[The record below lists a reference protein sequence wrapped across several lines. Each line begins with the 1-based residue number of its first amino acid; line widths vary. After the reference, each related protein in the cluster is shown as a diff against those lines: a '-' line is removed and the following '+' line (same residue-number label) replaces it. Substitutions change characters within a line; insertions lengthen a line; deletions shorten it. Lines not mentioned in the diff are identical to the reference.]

1 MNRLAEI
8 CAGKQREVADRKR
21 RRSLSDL
28 DAAIAEQGA
37 PRGFAG
43 RLADVA
49 RTGPAIIAEIK
60 RASPSKGLIR
70 ADFDPVGIALA
81 YQAAGAACLS
91 VLTDRDWFQGGDEF
105 LVAARAAT
113 ALPALRKDFMVDPWQ
128 IAESRVLGADAVL
141 LIMAAIDDALAAGVA
156 AAATEYGMDVLVEVH
171 DEAELD
177 RAVGLGATLIGVNNR
192 DLATFETDLA
202 ISERLSERAPP
213 GCLLVSESG
222 IADHADIAR
231 LSRRGITAFLVGES
245 LMRQRDV
252 GAALRRLIADDG
264 APGAA

>member
-1 MNRLAEI
+1 
-8 CAGKQREVADRKR
+8 
-21 RRSLSDL
+21 
-28 DAAIAEQGA
+28 
-37 PRGFAG
+37 
-43 RLADVA
+43 
-49 RTGPAIIAEIK
+49 
-60 RASPSKGLIR
+60 
-70 ADFDPVGIALA
+70 
-81 YQAAGAACLS
+81 
-91 VLTDRDWFQGGDEF
+91 
-105 LVAARAAT
+105 
-113 ALPALRKDFMVDPWQ
+113 
-128 IAESRVLGADAVL
+128 
-141 LIMAAIDDALAAGVA
+141 
-156 AAATEYGMDVLVEVH
+156 TEYGMDVLVEVH